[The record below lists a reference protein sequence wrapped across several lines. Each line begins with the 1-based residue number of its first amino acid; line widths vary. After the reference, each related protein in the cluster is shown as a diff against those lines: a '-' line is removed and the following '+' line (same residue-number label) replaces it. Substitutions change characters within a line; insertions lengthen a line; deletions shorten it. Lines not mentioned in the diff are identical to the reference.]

1 MRARLGF
8 SFSFPVTVV
17 VSIIAFVYFCTVF
30 VFIDRWFG
38 LMTSPGMINALVY
51 TGVAVMCV
59 FNYAAAIMADP
70 GRVPSTYM
78 PDIEDSKIYIHEIK
92 RKGGDLRYC
101 QKCSHF
107 KPPRA
112 HHCRICKRCILRMDH
127 HCVWINN
134 CVGHAN
140 YKAFFVFVVYAV
152 IACFYSL
159 VLLLG
164 GLFEFSD
171 SQNDEQRRDSFR
183 IIYVISALLLLPLSV
198 ALSVLLGWHIY
209 LVSQNT
215 TTIEYHEGV
224 RALCLAEKGG
234 TVYEHPY
241 DLGAHENMSSVLGPS
256 IFCWIC
262 PTARHIGD
270 GLRFRTSYDTASR
283 QS

>member
-1 MRARLGF
+1 MRPGF

-17 VSIIAFVYFCTVF
+17 VSVITFVYFCTVF
-30 VFIDRWFG
+30 IFIHRWFG

-51 TGVAVMCV
+51 TGISVMCV
-59 FNYAAAIMADP
+59 FNYAVAILADP
-70 GRVPSTYM
+70 GWVPSAYM
-78 PDIEDSKIYIHEIK
+78 PDIEDSKVSIHEIK

-112 HHCRICKRCILRMDH
+112 HHCRICKSCILRMDH

-140 YKAFFVFVVYAV
+140 YKAFFVSVVYAV

-159 VLLLG
+159 VLLVGSLNI
-164 GLFEFSD
+164 D
-171 SQNDEQRRDSFR
+171 SRINEQQRDSFR
-183 IIYVISALLLLPLSV
+183 TVYVVSGLFLLPFSV

-209 LVSQNT
+209 LILQNK

-224 RALCLAEKGG
+224 RTLCLAEKGG
-234 TVYEHPY
+234 TVYQHPY
-241 DLGAHENMSSVLGPS
+241 DLGTYENLLSVLGPN

-262 PTARHIGD
+262 PTTRHIGD
-270 GLRFRTSYDTASR
+270 GLHFQTSYDTIPAVSK
-283 QS
+283 

>member
-1 MRARLGF
+1 MRPGF

-17 VSIIAFVYFCTVF
+17 VFVITFVYFCTVF
-30 VFIDRWFG
+30 VFIHRWFG
-38 LMTSPGMINALVY
+38 LMTSPGMVNALVY
-51 TGVAVMCV
+51 TSISVMCV
-59 FNYAAAIMADP
+59 FNYAVAILADP
-70 GRVPSTYM
+70 GLVPSTYM
-78 PDIEDSKIYIHEIK
+78 PDIEDSTVSIHEIK

-112 HHCRICKRCILRMDH
+112 HHCRICKMCILRMDH

-140 YKAFFVFVVYAV
+140 YKAFFVFVVYA
-152 IACFYSL
+152 ITACFYSL
-159 VLLLG
+159 VLLFGSLN
-164 GLFEFSD
+164 SD
-171 SQNDEQRRDSFR
+171 SQIDEQQRDSLR
-183 IIYVISALLLLPLSV
+183 IVYVISGLFLLPLSV

-209 LVSQNT
+209 LILQNK

-241 DLGAHENMSSVLGPS
+241 DLGAHENLSYWVQVSSAGYAPQ
-256 IFCWIC
+256 
-262 PTARHIGD
+262 R
-270 GLRFRTSYDTASR
+270 DT
-283 QS
+283 

>member
-1 MRARLGF
+1 
-8 SFSFPVTVV
+8 
-17 VSIIAFVYFCTVF
+17 
-30 VFIDRWFG
+30 
-38 LMTSPGMINALVY
+38 MTSPGVINALVY
-51 TGVAVMCV
+51 TAIAVMCV
-59 FNYAAAIMADP
+59 FNYAVAILADP

-78 PDIEDSKIYIHEIK
+78 PDIEYSKISIHEIK

-112 HHCRICKRCILRMDH
+112 HHCRFCKRCILRMDH

-159 VLLLG
+159 VLLVGSLN
-164 GLFEFSD
+164 SD
-171 SQNDEQRRDSFR
+171 SQIDEQQRDSFR
-183 IIYVISALLLLPLSV
+183 IVYVISGLFLLPLSV

-209 LVSQNT
+209 LILQNK
-215 TTIEYHEGV
+215 TTIEQYHEGV

-241 DLGAHENMSSVLGPS
+241 DLGAHENLSSVITSAGSKYLLLDMPHHETHSRLPRGHVKVTLACCHPGKRNYEM
-256 IFCWIC
+256 IVHRFLA
-262 PTARHIGD
+262 TVRELLKLL
-270 GLRFRTSYDTASR
+270 LRVAI
-283 QS
+283 